1 MFALLC
7 FCVATEFSVN
17 KDLYKKHGN
26 KQTDSQTQRFPYKMS
41 CLHNNTVVSV
51 HPSVSILQVVN
62 WPISFIFGRVW
73 IMSQFAGDWKSR
85 SRVTVKGV
93 LHEYLTWRPIEYW
106 LAAVVVGFRCDM
118 SCELANFDPSG
129 IVLTSIL
136 KLKPKVVVFLKV
148 WAYRCNLVK
157 SHINFKN
164 LFLNLFIAFCFSL
177 FIVLSIYHCCWLIDV
192 FRTSQ
197 NDQLYCTVI
206 ILESLLIH
214 YVRFKQLLETGV
226 GSLSWES

>member
-1 MFALLC
+1 MNKKTDHKPNLVQIRWKLLAVHIWYFVSTPVPSLNYCDGLDRCILYCILFVFMFALLC

-51 HPSVSILQVVN
+51 HPSVSILHVVN

-93 LHEYLTWRPIEYW
+93 LHEYLTWRP
-106 LAAVVVGFRCDM
+106 M
-118 SCELANFDPSG
+118 S
-129 IVLTSIL
+129 
-136 KLKPKVVVFLKV
+136 
-148 WAYRCNLVK
+148 
-157 SHINFKN
+157 
-164 LFLNLFIAFCFSL
+164 
-177 FIVLSIYHCCWLIDV
+177 IDW
-192 FRTSQ
+192 RA
-197 NDQLYCTVI
+197 
-206 ILESLLIH
+206 
-214 YVRFKQLLETGV
+214 
-226 GSLSWES
+226 